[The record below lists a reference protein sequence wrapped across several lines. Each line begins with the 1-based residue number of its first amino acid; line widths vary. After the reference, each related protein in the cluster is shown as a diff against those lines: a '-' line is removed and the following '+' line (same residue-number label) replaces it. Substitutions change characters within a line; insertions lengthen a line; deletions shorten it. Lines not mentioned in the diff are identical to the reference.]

1 MNPELSDVQVRFR
14 KGKGTRDQI
23 ASIGWIIEKAREFQR
38 NIYFCFI
45 EYTKAFDSMCCKKQQ
60 KILQEMGTPYHLICL
75 LRNLYAC
82 QGSMVRIGQGTKEWF
97 KIGRGVCQGYILS
110 PCLFTYIQNL
120 CCTLYLFSQSCQFF
134 MTPWTTAHQASLS
147 IGFPRQEQRS
157 GFPFPSPRDLPNPG
171 TEPRFPSLQAD
182 SSPSEPRVHHAKYRV
197 RRITSWNQDCQEKYL

>member
-1 MNPELSDVQVRFR
+1 MPVKDQWLELD
-14 KGKGTRDQI
+14 RDQR
-23 ASIGWIIEKAREFQR
+23 SGSKLGEEYVKG
-38 NIYFCFI
+38 IYCHPA
-45 EYTKAFDSMCCKKQQ
+45 Y
-60 KILQEMGTPYHLICL
+60 LLIF
-75 LRNLYAC
+75 
-82 QGSMVRIGQGTKEWF
+82 RIYVVHCTYF
-97 KIGRGVCQGYILS
+97 LS
-110 PCLFTYIQNL
+110 HV
-120 CCTLYLFSQSCQFF
+120 QFF